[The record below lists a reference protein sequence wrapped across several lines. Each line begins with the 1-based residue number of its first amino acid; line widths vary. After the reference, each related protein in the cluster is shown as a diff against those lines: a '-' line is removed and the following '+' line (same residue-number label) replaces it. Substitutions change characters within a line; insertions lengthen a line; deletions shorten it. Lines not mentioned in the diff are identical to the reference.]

1 MYYIPQNSLPYYWN
15 YGQDYRQQLTSDVLL
30 QNPHIYNGL
39 KVKSPRD
46 INIYLIDKGTRR
58 LIHGPSV
65 YLSLF
70 NQSPS
75 HEVLDLER
83 IPLGNPII
91 QGTHLFRSD
100 EPSNRSIYWYDKE
113 DGVHW
118 VKRGIASPQVYRKY
132 DFTEKIQIHPQ
143 SIIDGIP
150 DGSEVN

>member
-1 MYYIPQNSLPYYWN
+1 MNYLYVLHSTDPPPYYWN

-30 QNPHIYNGL
+30 QNPQIYNGL

-83 IPLGNPII
+83 IPLGNPIV

-100 EPSNRSIYWYDKE
+100 EPS
-113 DGVHW
+113 
-118 VKRGIASPQVYRKY
+118 KRGIASPQVYRKY
-132 DFTEKIQIHPQ
+132 DFTEKVQIHPQ